1 MKKMKKLKKP
11 IFLTFICGLICFISC
26 ASKIVSEPSSKLS
39 LGTHFKDLFYLG
51 AAINE
56 NTILGLDPK
65 STTIVNSEY
74 NTISPENSLKWMF
87 IQPSPNKF
95 NFKAADKYVEMGLKN
110 NMYIVGHALVWHNQ
124 LADFMQN
131 LENSAET
138 RAHVENH
145 INTLVSRYKGK
156 IDAWDVVN
164 EAFEEDGS
172 LRASVF
178 YKNMG
183 KNYIEEVFR
192 KTEKVDPDVDL
203 IYNDYNLYK
212 PKKRA
217 AVLEMVK
224 KFKAN
229 GTQINGVGVQAHW
242 DLKSPSI
249 EEIEQ
254 IILDVHAAGVYV
266 SFTELDISVL
276 PNPWEMVGAEVTQ
289 NFSQFEG
296 DPKMNPYPNGL
307 PDNIQEKLAKRY
319 QEIFNVFVKHSDKIN
334 RVTFWGV
341 MDKHSWLNDW
351 PIKGRTNYPLLFD
364 RNYNPKPAY
373 KSVLEVN
380 TDQQN

>member
-1 MKKMKKLKKP
+1 MKNLNKP
-11 IFLTFICGLICFISC
+11 IFIIFICGLICLIGC
-26 ASKIVSEPSSKLS
+26 ANKLVAEPSNKLS
-39 LGTHFKDLFYLG
+39 LGAHFKDLFYLG

-65 STTIVNSEY
+65 SATIVNSEF
-74 NTISPENSLKWMF
+74 NTITPENSLKWMF
-87 IQPSPNKF
+87 IQPKPNKF

-110 NMYIVGHALVWHNQ
+110 NMYIVGHALVWHAQ

-131 LENSAET
+131 IDNSAEA
-138 RAHVENH
+138 RKHVDNH
-145 INTLVSRYKGK
+145 INRLVSRYKGK

-183 KNYIEEVFR
+183 ENYIEEVFR
-192 KTEKVDPDVDL
+192 ITEKADPDADL

-212 PKKRA
+212 PEKRA
-217 AVLEMVK
+217 AVLKMVK
-224 KFKAN
+224 NFKSN
-229 GTQINGVGVQAHW
+229 GTKINGVGVQAHW
-242 DLKSPSI
+242 DLKSPSL

-254 IILDVHAAGVYV
+254 IILDIHAEGVSV

-289 NFSQFEG
+289 NFSKFEG

-307 PDNIQEKLAKRY
+307 PDTVQEKLAKRY
-319 QEIFNVFVKHSDKIN
+319 QDIFNLFVKHSDKIN

-364 RNYNPKPAY
+364 RDYQPKVAY
-373 KSVLEVN
+373 ERLLGVN
-380 TDQQN
+380 TKP

>member
-1 MKKMKKLKKP
+1 MKNLNKP
-11 IFLTFICGLICFISC
+11 IFITFICGLICLIGC
-26 ASKIVSEPSSKLS
+26 ANKLVSEPSNKLS
-39 LGTHFKDLFYLG
+39 LGAHFKDLFYLG

-65 STTIVNSEY
+65 SATIVNREF
-74 NTISPENSLKWMF
+74 NTITPENSLKWMF
-87 IQPSPNKF
+87 IQPKPNKF

-110 NMYIVGHALVWHNQ
+110 NMYIVGHALVWHAQ

-131 LENSAET
+131 IDNSAEA
-138 RAHVENH
+138 RKHVDNH
-145 INTLVSRYKGK
+145 INRLVSRYKGK

-172 LRASVF
+172 FRASVF

-183 KNYIEEVFR
+183 ENYIEEVFR
-192 KTEKVDPDVDL
+192 ITEKADPDADL

-212 PKKRA
+212 PEKRA
-217 AVLEMVK
+217 AVLKMVK
-224 KFKAN
+224 NFKSN
-229 GTQINGVGVQAHW
+229 GTKINGVGVQAHW
-242 DLKSPSI
+242 DLKSPSL

-254 IILDVHAAGVYV
+254 IILDIHAEGVSV

-289 NFSQFEG
+289 NFSKFEG

-307 PDNIQEKLAKRY
+307 PDAVQEKLAKRY
-319 QEIFNVFVKHSDKIN
+319 QDIFNLFVKHSDKIN

-364 RNYNPKPAY
+364 RDYQPKVAY
-373 KSVLEVN
+373 ERLLGVN
-380 TDQQN
+380 TKP

>member
-1 MKKMKKLKKP
+1 MKNLNKP
-11 IFLTFICGLICFISC
+11 IFIIFICGLICLIGC
-26 ASKIVSEPSSKLS
+26 ANKLVSEPSNKLS
-39 LGTHFKDLFYLG
+39 LGAHFKDLFYLG

-65 STTIVNSEY
+65 SATIVNSEF
-74 NTISPENSLKWMF
+74 NTITPENSLKWMF
-87 IQPSPNKF
+87 IQPKPNKF

-110 NMYIVGHALVWHNQ
+110 NMYIVGHALVWHAQ

-131 LENSAET
+131 IDNSAEA
-138 RAHVENH
+138 RKHVDNH
-145 INTLVSRYKGK
+145 INRLVSRYKGK

-183 KNYIEEVFR
+183 ENYIEEVFR
-192 KTEKVDPDVDL
+192 ITDKADPDADL

-212 PKKRA
+212 PEKRA
-217 AVLEMVK
+217 AVLKMVK
-224 KFKAN
+224 NFKSN
-229 GTQINGVGVQAHW
+229 GTKINGVGVQAHW
-242 DLKSPSI
+242 DLKSPSL

-254 IILDVHAAGVYV
+254 IILDIHAEGVSV

-289 NFSQFEG
+289 NFSKFEG

-307 PDNIQEKLAKRY
+307 PDAVQEKLAKRY
-319 QEIFNVFVKHSDKIN
+319 QDIFNLFVKHSDKIN

-364 RNYNPKPAY
+364 RDYQPKVAY
-373 KSVLEVN
+373 ERLLGVN
-380 TDQQN
+380 TKP

>member
-1 MKKMKKLKKP
+1 MKNLNKP
-11 IFLTFICGLICFISC
+11 IFITFICGLICLIGC
-26 ASKIVSEPSSKLS
+26 ANKLVSEPSNKLS
-39 LGTHFKDLFYLG
+39 LGAHFKDLFYLG

-65 STTIVNSEY
+65 SATIVNREF
-74 NTISPENSLKWMF
+74 NTITPENSLKWMF
-87 IQPSPNKF
+87 IQPKPNKF

-110 NMYIVGHALVWHNQ
+110 NMYIVGHALVWHAQ

-131 LENSAET
+131 IDNSAEA
-138 RAHVENH
+138 RKHVDNH
-145 INTLVSRYKGK
+145 INRLVSRYKGK

-183 KNYIEEVFR
+183 ENYIEEVFR
-192 KTEKVDPDVDL
+192 ITEKADPDADL

-212 PKKRA
+212 PEKRA
-217 AVLEMVK
+217 AVLKMVNN
-224 KFKAN
+224 FKSN
-229 GTQINGVGVQAHW
+229 GTKINGVGVQAHW
-242 DLKSPSI
+242 DLKSPSL

-254 IILDVHAAGVYV
+254 IILDIHAEGVSV

-289 NFSQFEG
+289 NFSKFEG

-307 PDNIQEKLAKRY
+307 PDAVQEKLAKRY
-319 QEIFNVFVKHSDKIN
+319 QDIFNLFVKHSDKIN

-364 RNYNPKPAY
+364 RDYQPKVAY
-373 KSVLEVN
+373 ERLLGVN
-380 TDQQN
+380 TKP

>member
-1 MKKMKKLKKP
+1 MKNLNKP
-11 IFLTFICGLICFISC
+11 IFITFICGLICLIGC
-26 ASKIVSEPSSKLS
+26 ANKLVSEPSNKLS
-39 LGTHFKDLFYLG
+39 LGAHFKDLFYLG

-65 STTIVNSEY
+65 SATIVNSEF
-74 NTISPENSLKWMF
+74 NTITPENSLKWMF
-87 IQPSPNKF
+87 IQPKPNKF

-110 NMYIVGHALVWHNQ
+110 NMYIVGHALVWHAQ

-131 LENSAET
+131 IDNSAEA
-138 RAHVENH
+138 RKHVDNH
-145 INTLVSRYKGK
+145 INRLVSRYKGK

-183 KNYIEEVFR
+183 ENYIEEVFR
-192 KTEKVDPDVDL
+192 ITEKADPDADL

-212 PKKRA
+212 PEKRA
-217 AVLEMVK
+217 AVLKMVNN
-224 KFKAN
+224 FKSN
-229 GTQINGVGVQAHW
+229 GTKINGVGVQAHW
-242 DLKSPSI
+242 DLKSPSL

-254 IILDVHAAGVYV
+254 IILDIHAEGVSV

-289 NFSQFEG
+289 NFSKFEG

-307 PDNIQEKLAKRY
+307 PDAVQEKLAKRY
-319 QEIFNVFVKHSDKIN
+319 QDIFNLFVKHSDKIN

-364 RNYNPKPAY
+364 RDYQPKVAY
-373 KSVLEVN
+373 ERLLGVN
-380 TDQQN
+380 TKP

>member
-1 MKKMKKLKKP
+1 MKNLNKP
-11 IFLTFICGLICFISC
+11 IFIIFICGLICFIGC
-26 ASKIVSEPSSKLS
+26 ANKLVSKPSNKLS
-39 LGTHFKDLFYLG
+39 LGAHFKDLFYLG

-65 STTIVNSEY
+65 SATIVNSEF
-74 NTISPENSLKWMF
+74 NTITPENSLKWMF
-87 IQPSPNKF
+87 IQPKPNKF

-110 NMYIVGHALVWHNQ
+110 NMYIVGHALVWHAQ

-131 LENSAET
+131 IDNSAEA
-138 RAHVENH
+138 RKHVDNH
-145 INTLVSRYKGK
+145 INRLVSRYKGK

-183 KNYIEEVFR
+183 ENYIEEVFR
-192 KTEKVDPDVDL
+192 ITEKADPDADL

-212 PKKRA
+212 PEKRA
-217 AVLEMVK
+217 AVLKMVK
-224 KFKAN
+224 NFKSN
-229 GTQINGVGVQAHW
+229 GTKINGVGVQAHW
-242 DLKSPSI
+242 DLKSPSL

-254 IILDVHAAGVYV
+254 IILDIHAEGVSV

-289 NFSQFEG
+289 NFSKFEG

-307 PDNIQEKLAKRY
+307 PDAVQEKLAKRY
-319 QEIFNVFVKHSDKIN
+319 QDIFNLFVKHSDKIN

-364 RNYNPKPAY
+364 RDYQPKVAY
-373 KSVLEVN
+373 ERLLGVN
-380 TDQQN
+380 TKP

>member
-1 MKKMKKLKKP
+1 MKNLNKP
-11 IFLTFICGLICFISC
+11 IFIIFICGLICLMSC
-26 ASKIVSEPSSKLS
+26 ANKLVSESSNELS
-39 LGTHFKDLFYLG
+39 LGVHFKDLFYLG

-56 NTILGLDPK
+56 NIILGLDPK
-65 STTIVNSEY
+65 SATIVNNEF
-74 NTISPENSLKWMF
+74 NTITPENSLKWMF
-87 IQPSPNKF
+87 IQPKPDKF

-110 NMYIVGHALVWHNQ
+110 NMYIVGHALVWHAQ

-131 LENSAET
+131 IDNSAET
-138 RAHVENH
+138 RKHVDNH
-145 INTLVSRYKGK
+145 INRLVSRYKGK
-156 IDAWDVVN
+156 INAWDVVN

-183 KNYIEEVFR
+183 ENYIEEVFR
-192 KTEKVDPDVDL
+192 LTEKADPDADL

-212 PKKRA
+212 PEKRA
-217 AVLEMVK
+217 AVLKMVK
-224 KFKAN
+224 NFKSN
-229 GTQINGVGVQAHW
+229 GTKINGVGVQAHW
-242 DLKSPSI
+242 DLKSPSL

-254 IILDVHAAGVYV
+254 IILDIHAEGVSV

-289 NFSQFEG
+289 NFSKFEG
-296 DPKMNPYPNGL
+296 DSKMNPYPNGL
-307 PDNIQEKLAKRY
+307 PDAVQEKLAKRY
-319 QEIFNVFVKHSDKIN
+319 QDIFNLFVKHSDKIN

-364 RNYNPKPAY
+364 RDYQPKVAY
-373 KSVLEVN
+373 DRLLDVN
-380 TDQQN
+380 TKP

>member
-1 MKKMKKLKKP
+1 MKNLNKP
-11 IFLTFICGLICFISC
+11 IFITFICGLICLIGC
-26 ASKIVSEPSSKLS
+26 ANKLVSEPSNKLS
-39 LGTHFKDLFYLG
+39 LGAHFKDLFYLG

-65 STTIVNSEY
+65 SATIVNREF
-74 NTISPENSLKWMF
+74 NTITPENSLKWMF
-87 IQPSPNKF
+87 IQPRPNKF

-110 NMYIVGHALVWHNQ
+110 NMYIVGHALVWHAQ

-131 LENSAET
+131 IDNSAEA
-138 RAHVENH
+138 RKHVDNH
-145 INTLVSRYKGK
+145 INRLVSRYKGK

-183 KNYIEEVFR
+183 ENYIEEVFR
-192 KTEKVDPDVDL
+192 ITEKADPDADL

-212 PKKRA
+212 PEKRA
-217 AVLEMVK
+217 AVLKMVK
-224 KFKAN
+224 NFKSN
-229 GTQINGVGVQAHW
+229 GTKISGFGVQAHW
-242 DLKSPSI
+242 DLKSPSL

-254 IILDVHAAGVYV
+254 IILDIHAEGVSV

-289 NFSQFEG
+289 NFSKFEG

-307 PDNIQEKLAKRY
+307 PDAVQEKLAKRY
-319 QEIFNVFVKHSDKIN
+319 QDIFNLFVKHSDKIN

-364 RNYNPKPAY
+364 RDYQPKEAY
-373 KSVLEVN
+373 ERLLVVN
-380 TDQQN
+380 TKP

>member
-1 MKKMKKLKKP
+1 MKNLNKP
-11 IFLTFICGLICFISC
+11 IFITFICGLICLIGC
-26 ASKIVSEPSSKLS
+26 ANKLVSEPSNKLS
-39 LGTHFKDLFYLG
+39 LGAHFKDLFYLG

-65 STTIVNSEY
+65 SATIVNREF
-74 NTISPENSLKWMF
+74 NTITPENSLKWMF
-87 IQPSPNKF
+87 IQPKPTKF

-110 NMYIVGHALVWHNQ
+110 NMYIVGHALVWHAQ

-131 LENSAET
+131 IDNSAEA
-138 RAHVENH
+138 RKHVDNH
-145 INTLVSRYKGK
+145 INRLVSRYKGK

-183 KNYIEEVFR
+183 ENYIEEVFR
-192 KTEKVDPDVDL
+192 ITEKADPDADL

-212 PKKRA
+212 PEKRA
-217 AVLEMVK
+217 AVLKMVNN
-224 KFKAN
+224 FKSN
-229 GTQINGVGVQAHW
+229 GTKINGVGVQAHW
-242 DLKSPSI
+242 DLKSPSL

-254 IILDVHAAGVYV
+254 IILDIHAEGVSV

-289 NFSQFEG
+289 NFSKFEG

-307 PDNIQEKLAKRY
+307 PDAVQEKLAKRY
-319 QEIFNVFVKHSDKIN
+319 QDIFNLFVKHSDKIN

-364 RNYNPKPAY
+364 RDYQPKVAY
-373 KSVLEVN
+373 ERLLGVN
-380 TDQQN
+380 TKP

>member
-1 MKKMKKLKKP
+1 MKNLNKP
-11 IFLTFICGLICFISC
+11 IFIIFICGLICLIGC
-26 ASKIVSEPSSKLS
+26 ANKLVSEPSNKLS
-39 LGTHFKDLFYLG
+39 LGAHFKDLFYLG

-65 STTIVNSEY
+65 SATIVNSEF
-74 NTISPENSLKWMF
+74 NTITPENSLKWMF
-87 IQPSPNKF
+87 IQPKPNKF

-110 NMYIVGHALVWHNQ
+110 NMYIVGHALVWHAQ

-131 LENSAET
+131 IDNSAEA
-138 RAHVENH
+138 RKHVDNH
-145 INTLVSRYKGK
+145 INRLVSRYKGK

-183 KNYIEEVFR
+183 ENYIEEVFR
-192 KTEKVDPDVDL
+192 ITEKADPDADL

-212 PKKRA
+212 PEKRA
-217 AVLEMVK
+217 AVLKMVK
-224 KFKAN
+224 NFKSN
-229 GTQINGVGVQAHW
+229 GTKINGVGVQAHW
-242 DLKSPSI
+242 DLKSPSL

-254 IILDVHAAGVYV
+254 IILDIHAEGVSV

-289 NFSQFEG
+289 NFSKFEG

-307 PDNIQEKLAKRY
+307 PDAVQEKLAKRY
-319 QEIFNVFVKHSDKIN
+319 QDIFNLFVKHSDKIN

-364 RNYNPKPAY
+364 RDYQPKVAY
-373 KSVLEVN
+373 TRLLGVN
-380 TDQQN
+380 TEL

>member
-1 MKKMKKLKKP
+1 MKNLNKP
-11 IFLTFICGLICFISC
+11 IFITFICGLICLIGC
-26 ASKIVSEPSSKLS
+26 ANKLVSEPSNKLS
-39 LGTHFKDLFYLG
+39 LGAHFKDLFYLG

-65 STTIVNSEY
+65 SATIVNSEF
-74 NTISPENSLKWMF
+74 NTITPENSLKWMF
-87 IQPSPNKF
+87 IQPKPNKF

-110 NMYIVGHALVWHNQ
+110 NMYIVGHALVWHAQ

-131 LENSAET
+131 IDKSAEA
-138 RAHVENH
+138 RKHVDNH
-145 INTLVSRYKGK
+145 INRLVSRYKGK

-183 KNYIEEVFR
+183 ENYIEEVFR
-192 KTEKVDPDVDL
+192 ITEKADPDADL

-212 PKKRA
+212 PEKRA
-217 AVLEMVK
+217 AVLKMVK
-224 KFKAN
+224 NFKSN
-229 GTQINGVGVQAHW
+229 GTKINGVGVQAHW
-242 DLKSPSI
+242 DLKSPSL

-254 IILDVHAAGVYV
+254 IILDIHAEGVSV

-289 NFSQFEG
+289 NFSKFEG
-296 DPKMNPYPNGL
+296 DPKMNPFPNGL
-307 PDNIQEKLAKRY
+307 PDAVQEKLAKRY
-319 QEIFNVFVKHSDKIN
+319 QDIFNLFVKHSDKIN

-364 RNYNPKPAY
+364 RDYQPKVAY
-373 KSVLEVN
+373 TRLLGVN
-380 TDQQN
+380 TEL

>member
-1 MKKMKKLKKP
+1 MKNLNKP
-11 IFLTFICGLICFISC
+11 IFIIFICGLICLIGC
-26 ASKIVSEPSSKLS
+26 ANKLVSKPSNKLS
-39 LGTHFKDLFYLG
+39 LGAHFKDLFYLG

-65 STTIVNSEY
+65 SATIVNREF
-74 NTISPENSLKWMF
+74 NTITPENSLKWMF
-87 IQPSPNKF
+87 IQPKPNKF

-110 NMYIVGHALVWHNQ
+110 NMYIVGHALVWHAQ
-124 LADFMQN
+124 LSDFMQN
-131 LENSAET
+131 IDNSAEV
-138 RAHVENH
+138 RKHVDNH
-145 INTLVSRYKGK
+145 INRLVSRYKGK

-183 KNYIEEVFR
+183 ENYIEEVFR
-192 KTEKVDPDVDL
+192 ITEKADPDADL

-212 PKKRA
+212 PEKRA
-217 AVLEMVK
+217 AVLKMVK
-224 KFKAN
+224 NFKSN
-229 GTQINGVGVQAHW
+229 GTKINGVGVQAHW
-242 DLKSPSI
+242 DLKSPSL

-254 IILDVHAAGVYV
+254 IILDIHAEGVSV

-289 NFSQFEG
+289 NFSKFEG

-307 PDNIQEKLAKRY
+307 PDAVQEKLAKRY
-319 QEIFNVFVKHSDKIN
+319 QDIFNLFVKHSDKIN

-364 RNYNPKPAY
+364 RDYQPKVAY
-373 KSVLEVN
+373 ERLLGVN
-380 TDQQN
+380 TKP

>member
-1 MKKMKKLKKP
+1 MKNLNKP
-11 IFLTFICGLICFISC
+11 IFITFICCLICLIGC
-26 ASKIVSEPSSKLS
+26 ANKLVSKSSNKLS
-39 LGTHFKDLFYLG
+39 LGAHFKDLFYLG

-65 STTIVNSEY
+65 SATIVNSEF
-74 NTISPENSLKWMF
+74 NTITPENSLKWMF
-87 IQPSPNKF
+87 IQPKPNKF

-110 NMYIVGHALVWHNQ
+110 NMYIVGHALVWHAQ

-131 LENSAET
+131 IDNSAEA
-138 RAHVENH
+138 RKHVDNH
-145 INTLVSRYKGK
+145 INRLVSRYKGK

-183 KNYIEEVFR
+183 ENYIEEVFR
-192 KTEKVDPDVDL
+192 ITEKADPDADL

-212 PKKRA
+212 PEKRA
-217 AVLEMVK
+217 AVLKMVK
-224 KFKAN
+224 NFKSN
-229 GTQINGVGVQAHW
+229 GTKINGVGVQAHW
-242 DLKSPSI
+242 DLKSPSL

-254 IILDVHAAGVYV
+254 IILDIHAEGVSV

-289 NFSQFEG
+289 NFSKFEG

-307 PDNIQEKLAKRY
+307 PDAVQEKLAKRY
-319 QEIFNVFVKHSDKIN
+319 QDIFNLFVKHSDKIN

-364 RNYNPKPAY
+364 RDYQPKVAY
-373 KSVLEVN
+373 ERLLGVN
-380 TDQQN
+380 TKP

>member
-1 MKKMKKLKKP
+1 MKNLNKP
-11 IFLTFICGLICFISC
+11 IFIIFICGLICLIGC
-26 ASKIVSEPSSKLS
+26 ANKLVSEPSNKLS
-39 LGTHFKDLFYLG
+39 LGAHFKDLFYLG

-65 STTIVNSEY
+65 SATIVNREF
-74 NTISPENSLKWMF
+74 NTITPENSLKWMF
-87 IQPSPNKF
+87 IQPKPNKF

-110 NMYIVGHALVWHNQ
+110 NMYIVGHALVWHAQ

-131 LENSAET
+131 IDNSAEA
-138 RAHVENH
+138 RKHVDNH
-145 INTLVSRYKGK
+145 INRLVSRYKGK

-183 KNYIEEVFR
+183 ENYIEEVFR
-192 KTEKVDPDVDL
+192 ITEKADPDADL

-212 PKKRA
+212 PEKRA
-217 AVLEMVK
+217 AVLKMVK
-224 KFKAN
+224 NFKSN
-229 GTQINGVGVQAHW
+229 GTKINGVGVQAHW
-242 DLKSPSI
+242 DLKSPSL

-254 IILDVHAAGVYV
+254 IILDIHAEGVSV

-289 NFSQFEG
+289 NFSKFEG

-307 PDNIQEKLAKRY
+307 PDAVQEKLAKRY
-319 QEIFNVFVKHSDKIN
+319 QDIFNLFVKHSDKIN

-364 RNYNPKPAY
+364 RDYQPKLAY
-373 KSVLEVN
+373 ERLLGVN
-380 TDQQN
+380 TKP

>member
-1 MKKMKKLKKP
+1 MKNLNKP
-11 IFLTFICGLICFISC
+11 IFIIFICGLICLIGC
-26 ASKIVSEPSSKLS
+26 ANKLLSEPSNKLS
-39 LGTHFKDLFYLG
+39 LGAHFKDLFYLG

-65 STTIVNSEY
+65 SATIVNSEF
-74 NTISPENSLKWMF
+74 NTITPENSLKWMF
-87 IQPSPNKF
+87 IQPKPNKF

-110 NMYIVGHALVWHNQ
+110 NMYIVGHALVWHAQ

-131 LENSAET
+131 IDNSAEA
-138 RAHVENH
+138 RKHVDNH
-145 INTLVSRYKGK
+145 INRLVSRYKGK

-178 YKNMG
+178 YNNMG
-183 KNYIEEVFR
+183 ENYIEEVFR
-192 KTEKVDPDVDL
+192 ITEKADPDADL

-212 PKKRA
+212 PEKRA
-217 AVLEMVK
+217 AVLKMVK
-224 KFKAN
+224 NFKSN
-229 GTQINGVGVQAHW
+229 GTKINGVGVQAHW
-242 DLKSPSI
+242 DLKSPSL

-254 IILDVHAAGVYV
+254 IILDIHAEGVSV

-289 NFSQFEG
+289 NFSKFEG
-296 DPKMNPYPNGL
+296 DPKMNPFPNGL
-307 PDNIQEKLAKRY
+307 PDAVQEKLAKRY
-319 QEIFNVFVKHSDKIN
+319 QDIFNLFVKHSDKIN

-364 RNYNPKPAY
+364 RDYQPKVAY
-373 KSVLEVN
+373 ERLLGVN
-380 TDQQN
+380 TKP

>member
-1 MKKMKKLKKP
+1 MKNLNKP
-11 IFLTFICGLICFISC
+11 IFIIFICGLICLIGC
-26 ASKIVSEPSSKLS
+26 ANKLVSKPSNKLS
-39 LGTHFKDLFYLG
+39 LGAHFKDLFYLG

-65 STTIVNSEY
+65 SATIVNSEF
-74 NTISPENSLKWMF
+74 NTITPENSLKWMF
-87 IQPSPNKF
+87 IQPKPNKF

-110 NMYIVGHALVWHNQ
+110 NMYIVGHALVWHAQ
-124 LADFMQN
+124 LSDFMQN
-131 LENSAET
+131 IDNSAEV
-138 RAHVENH
+138 RKHVDNH
-145 INTLVSRYKGK
+145 INRLVSRYKGK

-183 KNYIEEVFR
+183 ENYIEEVFR
-192 KTEKVDPDVDL
+192 ITEKADPDADL

-212 PKKRA
+212 PEKRA
-217 AVLEMVK
+217 AVLKMVK
-224 KFKAN
+224 NFKSN
-229 GTQINGVGVQAHW
+229 GTKINGVGVQAHW
-242 DLKSPSI
+242 DLKSPSL

-254 IILDVHAAGVYV
+254 IILDIHAEGVSV

-289 NFSQFEG
+289 NFSKFEG

-307 PDNIQEKLAKRY
+307 PDAVQEKLAKRY
-319 QEIFNVFVKHSDKIN
+319 QDIFNLFVKHSDKIN

-364 RNYNPKPAY
+364 RDYQPKVAY
-373 KSVLEVN
+373 ERLLGVN
-380 TDQQN
+380 AKP

>member
-1 MKKMKKLKKP
+1 MKNLNKP
-11 IFLTFICGLICFISC
+11 IFITFIWGLICLIGC
-26 ASKIVSEPSSKLS
+26 ANKLLSEPSNKLS
-39 LGTHFKDLFYLG
+39 LGAHFKDLFYLG

-65 STTIVNSEY
+65 SATIVNSEF
-74 NTISPENSLKWMF
+74 NTITPENSLKWMF
-87 IQPSPNKF
+87 IQPKPNKF

-110 NMYIVGHALVWHNQ
+110 NMYIVGHALVWHAQ

-131 LENSAET
+131 IDNSAEA
-138 RAHVENH
+138 RKHVDNH
-145 INTLVSRYKGK
+145 INRLVSRYKGK

-183 KNYIEEVFR
+183 ENYIEEVFR
-192 KTEKVDPDVDL
+192 ITEKADPDADL

-212 PKKRA
+212 PEKRA
-217 AVLEMVK
+217 AVLKMVK
-224 KFKAN
+224 NFKSN
-229 GTQINGVGVQAHW
+229 GTKINGVGVQAHW
-242 DLKSPSI
+242 DLKSPSL

-254 IILDVHAAGVYV
+254 IILDIHAEGVSV

-289 NFSQFEG
+289 NFSKFEG

-307 PDNIQEKLAKRY
+307 PDAVQEKLAKRY
-319 QEIFNVFVKHSDKIN
+319 QDIFNLFVKHSDKIN

-364 RNYNPKPAY
+364 RDYQPKVAY
-373 KSVLEVN
+373 ERLLGVN
-380 TDQQN
+380 TKP

>member
-1 MKKMKKLKKP
+1 MKTMKNLNKP
-11 IFLTFICGLICFISC
+11 IFITFICGLICLIGC
-26 ASKIVSEPSSKLS
+26 ANKLVAEPSNKLS
-39 LGTHFKDLFYLG
+39 LGAHFKDLFYLG

-65 STTIVNSEY
+65 SATIVNSEF
-74 NTISPENSLKWMF
+74 NSITPENSLKWMF
-87 IQPSPNKF
+87 IQPKPNKF

-110 NMYIVGHALVWHNQ
+110 NMYIVGHALVWHAQ

-131 LENSAET
+131 IDNSAEA
-138 RAHVENH
+138 RKHVDNH
-145 INTLVSRYKGK
+145 INRLVSRYKGK

-178 YKNMG
+178 YNNMG
-183 KNYIEEVFR
+183 ENYIEEVFR
-192 KTEKVDPDVDL
+192 ITEKADPDADL

-212 PKKRA
+212 PEKRA
-217 AVLEMVK
+217 AVLKMVK
-224 KFKAN
+224 NFKSN
-229 GTQINGVGVQAHW
+229 GTKINGVGVQAHW
-242 DLKSPSI
+242 DLKSPSL

-254 IILDVHAAGVYV
+254 IILDIHAEGVSV

-289 NFSQFEG
+289 NFSKFEG

-307 PDNIQEKLAKRY
+307 PDAVQEKLAKRY
-319 QEIFNVFVKHSDKIN
+319 QDIFNLFVKHSDKIN

-364 RNYNPKPAY
+364 RDYQPKVAY
-373 KSVLEVN
+373 ERLLGVN
-380 TDQQN
+380 TKP

>member
-1 MKKMKKLKKP
+1 MKNLNKP
-11 IFLTFICGLICFISC
+11 IFIIFICGLICLIGC
-26 ASKIVSEPSSKLS
+26 ANKLVSEPSNKLS
-39 LGTHFKDLFYLG
+39 LGAHFKDLFYLG

-65 STTIVNSEY
+65 SATIVNSEF
-74 NTISPENSLKWMF
+74 NTITPENSLKWMF
-87 IQPSPNKF
+87 IQPKPDKF

-110 NMYIVGHALVWHNQ
+110 NMYIVGHALVWHAQ

-131 LENSAET
+131 IDNSAET
-138 RAHVENH
+138 RKHVDNH
-145 INTLVSRYKGK
+145 INRLVSRYKGK
-156 IDAWDVVN
+156 INAWDVVN

-183 KNYIEEVFR
+183 EDYIEEVFR
-192 KTEKVDPDVDL
+192 ITEKADPDADL

-212 PKKRA
+212 PEKRA
-217 AVLEMVK
+217 AVLKMVK
-224 KFKAN
+224 NFKSN
-229 GTQINGVGVQAHW
+229 GTKINGVGVQAHW
-242 DLKSPSI
+242 DLKSPSL

-254 IILDVHAAGVYV
+254 IILDIHAEGVSV

-289 NFSQFEG
+289 NFSKFEG
-296 DPKMNPYPNGL
+296 DPKMNPYPNRL
-307 PDNIQEKLAKRY
+307 PDAVQEKLAKRY
-319 QEIFNVFVKHSDKIN
+319 QDIFNLFVKHSDKIN

-364 RNYNPKPAY
+364 RDYQPKVAY
-373 KSVLEVN
+373 ESLLGVN
-380 TDQQN
+380 TKP